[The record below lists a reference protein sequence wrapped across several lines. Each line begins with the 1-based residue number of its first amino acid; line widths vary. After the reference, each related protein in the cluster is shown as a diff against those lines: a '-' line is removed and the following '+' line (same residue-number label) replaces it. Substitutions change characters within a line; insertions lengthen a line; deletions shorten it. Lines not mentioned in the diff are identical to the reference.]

1 MCIYILL
8 YYTLYH
14 TLNFILKFDLI
25 YIYIMYVFICLL
37 DILFQQIS
45 TIIYL
50 WIINYILY
58 ILYFT
63 SYINNSYY
71 ILFIVHSIL
80 FIIHCIYL
88 SYLFNLL
95 LLCIALFCIV
105 LYYPPLGLEPSGTPF
120 WPKWHH
126 LSPAAIHDLRVASVL
141 TAPAARGRSPWR
153 NALDTPG
160 EASLGSL
167 LCLLIIESVPIYI
180 YTHAYIDKYHQKA
193 GDDCWIHFGRTG
205 FYIFYRLE
213 IPEALLLTVASCA
226 STGRFSDWSCGT
238 DRVHGQH
245 PRERTKIDIL
255 LGSFHI
261 IVGGAWWYCP
271 SVSEKNNLKKRE
283 WRPDMISYILSLVE
297 THLVIS
303 YIHNIVISYHTYHTH
318 ILSSTVDGTAA
329 RRGFHLS
336 CLSLQLRWSSRNSH
350 L

>member
-1 MCIYILL
+1 MYIYIFIIIL
-8 YYTLYH
+8 YIISYIEFY
-14 TLNFILKFDLI
+14 IEVWFD
-25 YIYIMYVFICLL
+25 IYIMYVFICLL

-167 LCLLIIESVPIYI
+167 LFLLIIESVPIYI

-213 IPEALLLTVASCA
+213 IPLLRVLQRYGVSLPAGDFFHCVFPF
-226 STGRFSDWSCGT
+226 G
-238 DRVHGQH
+238 DR
-245 PRERTKIDIL
+245 
-255 LGSFHI
+255 
-261 IVGGAWWYCP
+261 
-271 SVSEKNNLKKRE
+271 
-283 WRPDMISYILSLVE
+283 M
-297 THLVIS
+297 
-303 YIHNIVISYHTYHTH
+303 
-318 ILSSTVDGTAA
+318 
-329 RRGFHLS
+329 
-336 CLSLQLRWSSRNSH
+336 
-350 L
+350 